1 MVWEKYN
8 GAYRYPN
15 IREDWQYWKEKIFL
29 MFTEEDMKKLRN
41 LSDSPII
48 LNLSAPM
55 KSELERNIIDEDII
69 QTSMSKLY
77 PPKLSFIIY
86 KATDGC
92 SVRFKFIMNSHDAD
106 IDKQYF
112 EISEADYQKFINVKP

>member
-1 MVWEKYN
+1 
-8 GAYRYPN
+8 
-15 IREDWQYWKEKIFL
+15 

-41 LSDSPII
+41 LSNSPII
-48 LNLSAPM
+48 LNLPAPM

-77 PPKLSFIIY
+77 PLKLSFIIY

-92 SVRFKFIMNSHDAD
+92 SIRFKFIKNSHDVD